1 MSNFGVKGTIFY
13 VGMNGLIQ
21 EKRKIFNNT
30 LYWEPGTI
38 NNLNLPA
45 VGNMTLPSE
54 STPDPKNGVG
64 SYAMAAVYSENFTSG
79 AGTRLFYHAE
89 LLNGTSYVQEMVWT
103 QAKDAWTK
111 GAQISSVW
119 PNSKLSATI
128 DENNGLLRL
137 FFTTGN
143 GNLQEVY
150 CSITDA
156 HWKYQNGKSRPFN
169 HISPFFLQYST
180 YN

>member
-1 MSNFGVKGTIFY
+1 
-13 VGMNGLIQ
+13 MNGLIQ

-45 VGNMTLPSE
+45 VGNITLPSE
-54 STPDPKNGVG
+54 KAPDPKNGIG

-111 GAQISSVW
+111 GAQIPNVW
-119 PNSKLSATI
+119 PNSKLAATI

-137 FFTTGN
+137 FFTTGSET
-143 GNLQEVY
+143 LQEVY
-150 CSITDA
+150 CDINDA
-156 HWKYQNGKSRPFN
+156 HWKYQSGKSPLTTL
-169 HISPFFLQYST
+169 ISTSFLQY
-180 YN
+180 